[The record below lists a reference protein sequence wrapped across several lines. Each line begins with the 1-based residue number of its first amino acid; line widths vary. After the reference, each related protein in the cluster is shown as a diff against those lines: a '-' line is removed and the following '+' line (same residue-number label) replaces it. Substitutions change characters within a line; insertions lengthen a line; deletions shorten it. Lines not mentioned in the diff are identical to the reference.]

1 MIVLLNRLHDDL
13 KLTEQCGKVAGKATS
28 VLSLIRRH
36 FKYIDCETFL
46 ILFSVRT
53 RRFLTSSWIPC
64 PTLVAASYRA
74 TIHSLPTT
82 YWPSEMSGL
91 NQLR

>member
-46 ILFSVRT
+46 IL
-53 RRFLTSSWIPC
+53 PGG
-64 PTLVAASYRA
+64 P
-74 TIHSLPTT
+74 
-82 YWPSEMSGL
+82 
-91 NQLR
+91 N